1 MTGTHPCQDSNI
13 FLTDSNPRAST
24 CHVSVNDGVE
34 PGRVIQTGGNP
45 NNTPFD
51 NTTIVIGSHQKVK
64 KHPSRHFSRKCC
76 EFV

>member
-1 MTGTHPCQDSNI
+1 
-13 FLTDSNPRAST
+13 
-24 CHVSVNDGVE
+24 VSVNDGVE